1 MTTSHEKL
9 RLIVGADEAGRAY
22 KDRIAED
29 LRGDERVASVV
40 DLGVFGDETRP
51 YPEIGIR
58 AAELIASG
66 EADRAILV
74 CGTGIGMAI
83 SANKVPGVRAT
94 TVADAYSCERS
105 VVSNDCQVIT
115 FGERVIGRELARRLS
130 REWLGYRFDPE
141 SASRAKVAVID
152 DYERR
157 GANMRDA

>member
-1 MTTSHEKL
+1 VTPPEGL
-9 RLIVGADEAGRAY
+9 RLVVGADRAGRSY
-22 KDRIAED
+22 KDQIAED
-29 LRGDERVASVV
+29 LRGDERVASVL
-40 DLGVFGDETRP
+40 DLGVFGDDAQP

-66 EADRAILV
+66 QADRAILV

-105 VVSNDCQVIT
+105 ILSNNCQIIT

-130 REWLGYRFDPE
+130 REWLGYTFDPG
-141 SASRAKVAVID
+141 SPSRANVAIID
-152 DYERR
+152 DYERHPADR
-157 GANMRDA
+157 RDA